1 MLDFPVPSIPSS
13 VINIPFGILAIYL
26 SNNEKAYPKDIRI
39 YSFKGVIFM
48 EIQTKT
54 RTELIDITDRV
65 RAVVKE
71 SGIKDG
77 ICVISTRHTT
87 SGVIVNE
94 NERGLR
100 ADILDLLDGLVPENK
115 KYAHNSIDNNAD
127 AHLRAVLLGMS
138 ETIPIEDGYLVLGT
152 WQSIFFVE
160 LDGPRNRKVHVK
172 IIKA

>member
-1 MLDFPVPSIPSS
+1 MD
-13 VINIPFGILAIYL
+13 
-26 SNNEKAYPKDIRI
+26 
-39 YSFKGVIFM
+39 
-48 EIQTKT
+48 IQTTT

-77 ICVISTRHTT
+77 ICVITTRHTT
-87 SGVIVNE
+87 SGIIVNE

-100 ADILDLLDGLVPENK
+100 ADILDMLGSLVPEDRN
-115 KYAHNSIDNNAD
+115 YAHNSIDNNAD

-138 ETIPIEDGYLVLGT
+138 ETIPIEDGHLVLGT

-160 LDGPRNRKVHVK
+160 LDGPRNRTINLKM
-172 IIKA
+172 IKT